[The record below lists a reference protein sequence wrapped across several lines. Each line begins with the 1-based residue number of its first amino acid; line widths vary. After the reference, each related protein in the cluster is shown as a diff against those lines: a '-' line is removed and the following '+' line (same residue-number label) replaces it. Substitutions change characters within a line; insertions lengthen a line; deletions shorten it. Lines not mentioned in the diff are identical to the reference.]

1 MFLCAIVVPQEW
13 KIVVYGNG
21 LDVQVVLSFSCWV
34 LQDLMNGKVIFR
46 NIMSILMLG
55 VNTVME
61 QRTSQLYGPALE
73 DAISL
78 CLQILL
84 SAFSKDSLFAEYW
97 RPIYQPIDVI
107 LSHDIRQIVAL
118 LEFVRY
124 DPLPQIQRYSVQIM
138 KILSLRMPHLVSVI
152 IEAGAASSLI
162 EDYAACLETRAD
174 ELQAPESPDDD
185 IGSLILQV
193 PLSFHHCIFLSPIFY
208 T

>member
-13 KIVVYGNG
+13 KIVVNGNG
-21 LDVQVVLSFSCWV
+21 LDVQVVLSFSSRV

-97 RPIYQPIDVI
+97 RPIYQVCI
-107 LSHDIRQIVAL
+107 LAL
-118 LEFVRY
+118 
-124 DPLPQIQRYSVQIM
+124 
-138 KILSLRMPHLVSVI
+138 HL
-152 IEAGAASSLI
+152 
-162 EDYAACLETRAD
+162 
-174 ELQAPESPDDD
+174 
-185 IGSLILQV
+185 
-193 PLSFHHCIFLSPIFY
+193 H
-208 T
+208 

>member
-1 MFLCAIVVPQEW
+1 MFLCAIVVSQEW

-97 RPIYQPIDVI
+97 RPIYQVSI
-107 LSHDIRQIVAL
+107 LAL
-118 LEFVRY
+118 
-124 DPLPQIQRYSVQIM
+124 
-138 KILSLRMPHLVSVI
+138 HL
-152 IEAGAASSLI
+152 
-162 EDYAACLETRAD
+162 
-174 ELQAPESPDDD
+174 
-185 IGSLILQV
+185 
-193 PLSFHHCIFLSPIFY
+193 H
-208 T
+208 